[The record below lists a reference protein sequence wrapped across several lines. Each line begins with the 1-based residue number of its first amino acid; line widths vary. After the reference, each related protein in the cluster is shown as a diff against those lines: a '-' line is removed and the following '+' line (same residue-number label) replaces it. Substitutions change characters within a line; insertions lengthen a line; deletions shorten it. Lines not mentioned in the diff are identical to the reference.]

1 VRLFVAVWPPEDVLD
16 RLAAIERSAD
26 VRWTTRA
33 QWHVTLHFLGEV
45 DDGRVPDVVSA
56 VGHAASAL
64 TPVRVSLGDRLSRFG
79 RAVAHVEVSGLG
91 PWADAVRGALVA
103 AGLVGAG
110 LEDRPFVGHVTIAR
124 AKPRTSVAGL
134 AGIELPPGPSSW
146 VASELALVRSELGP
160 GGSRY
165 SNVAV
170 IAVS

>member
-16 RLAAIERSAD
+16 RLAAIERRADD

-45 DDGRVPDVVSA
+45 DDGLVPDVVSA
-56 VGHAASAL
+56 VGDAASAL
-64 TPVRVSLGDRLSRFG
+64 TPVRVSLSDRLSRFG
-79 RAVAHVEVSGLG
+79 RAVAHVEVSGLV
-91 PWADAVRGALVA
+91 PWADAVRGAL
-103 AGLVGAG
+103 GAG

-146 VASELALVRSELGP
+146 VASELAVVRSELGP